1 MNIFH
6 LESGEQN
13 LSESKHWRLQCPT
26 ISHLTL
32 GSPGVSASPGQK
44 YTIFRCFL
52 RLTSPSWKWNPTMYP
67 FQQQDERETYAL
79 ARQHAVFR
87 LQEGL
92 MDIQILQT
100 DFFKTRQCSLHIL
113 DKCYMHRS
121 ITFFPSGKY
130 GQLSPEHPH
139 GWWMLR
145 PFPALAEDP
154 ERDKTR
160 QPETA
165 GRWSLEMTSWHTMTI
180 PFYCLVPLQ
189 KFMTT

>member
-1 MNIFH
+1 MNFFH

-44 YTIFRCFL
+44 YTIFGCFL
-52 RLTSPSWKWNPTMYP
+52 RLTSPSWKWNPSTLSNSRMVGRHMHWP
-67 FQQQDERETYAL
+67 GNMRCSGCKKVWWTY
-79 ARQHAVFR
+79 
-87 LQEGL
+87 E
-92 MDIQILQT
+92 LQT

-113 DKCYMHRS
+113 GKCYMHRS